1 TARTARARR
10 SRTRSSRFSGARA
23 RSSTPRWCARSSTS
37 ESRGSSRSATT
48 WWRGRKSSPR
58 RTLRCCRSRKRSRK
72 ATVGVIPPAAM
83 APTDVFSRPLR
94 NLRISVTDRCNL
106 RCAYCMPEEDYVW
119 LPNAEILSFEEVSAL
134 VDRFIALGVR
144 KVRLTGGEPLLR
156 RDLPELVKLLAAKP
170 LDDLA
175 LTTNG
180 VLLEQQASAL
190 REAGLHR
197 VTVSLD
203 TLKPARFV
211 ALTRR
216 DAHAKVLAGIAA
228 AHAAGFP
235 AGLKLD
241 CVALK
246 GLNDDELKPLLDF
259 GAEHGAE
266 VRFIEYMDVG
276 GATLW
281 SRPQ

>member
-1 TARTARARR
+1 M
-10 SRTRSSRFSGARA
+10 
-23 RSSTPRWCARSSTS
+23 TPD
-37 ESRGSSRSATT
+37 
-48 WWRGRKSSPR
+48 
-58 RTLRCCRSRKRSRK
+58 TL
-72 ATVGVIPPAAM
+72 VP
-83 APTDVFSRPLR
+83 DQLSRPLR

-119 LPNAEILSFEEVSAL
+119 LPGREILSFEEIASL

-156 RDLPELVKLLAAKP
+156 RDLPKLVALLAAKP

-180 VLLEQQASAL
+180 VLLADHARAL
-190 REAGLHR
+190 RDAGLHR

-216 DAHAKVLAGIAA
+216 DYLPKVLAGIEAA
-228 AHAAGFP
+228 RSAGFP
-235 AGLKLD
+235 KGMKVD
-241 CVALK
+241 TVALK
-246 GLNDDELKPLLDF
+246 GLNDDELPALLDF
-259 GAEHGAE
+259 GAQVGAE

-276 GATLW
+276 G
-281 SRPQ
+281 